1 MVVPVIGKF
10 STARSEWT
18 PQYASA
24 GTSRSP
30 SRSCSMRVLVI
41 SSPRDVLFDS
51 GFSGRCSMPMEPHRH
66 RYFRKSVKLTD
77 RSSSMP
83 HTFVRSQGI
92 GRGLTLVRD
101 VRNTNLHPV

>member
-1 MVVPVIGKF
+1 MVMPVIGKF

-41 SSPRDVLFDS
+41 SSPRDMLFDS
-51 GFSGRCSMPMEPHRH
+51 GFSGRLFDADGAAPTSLFLDTICQA
-66 RYFRKSVKLTD
+66 D
-77 RSSSMP
+77 
-83 HTFVRSQGI
+83 
-92 GRGLTLVRD
+92 
-101 VRNTNLHPV
+101 

>member
-41 SSPRDVLFDS
+41 SSPRDVLFDG
-51 GFSGRCSMPMEPHRH
+51 GFSGSYSMPTEPHRH
-66 RYFRKSVKLTD
+66 CYVRISVKLTD

-83 HTFVRSQGI
+83 HMFVRRQGI
-92 GRGLTLVRD
+92 GPGVD
-101 VRNTNLHPV
+101 VGP